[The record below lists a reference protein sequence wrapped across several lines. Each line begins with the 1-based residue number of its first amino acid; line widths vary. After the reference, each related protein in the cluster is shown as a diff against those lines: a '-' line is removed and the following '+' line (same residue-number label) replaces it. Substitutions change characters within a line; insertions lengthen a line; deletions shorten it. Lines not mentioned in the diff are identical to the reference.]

1 MKKAKIIAVAN
12 QKGGVAKT
20 TSVRN
25 MAFSLGELGKRVL
38 AVDFDPQSNLTAS
51 FSEENIILK
60 TTIAD
65 VMSKAMD
72 EESLPNK
79 EVWVSTL
86 LMYPL
91 HIVVIVF
98 CDLQWFHM

>member
-1 MKKAKIIAVAN
+1 MCKIIAVAN

-25 MAFSLGELGKRVL
+25 MAYSLGELGKRVL

-51 FSEENIILK
+51 FSEENKILT

-65 VMSKAMD
+65 VMTKAMD
-72 EESLPNK
+72 EEGLPK
-79 EVWVSTL
+79 GK
-86 LMYPL
+86 
-91 HIVVIVF
+91 
-98 CDLQWFHM
+98 